1 MIDVLFVILPDSLL
15 LDLAGP
21 AEAFRLANQVI
32 ARSSSKASTHGR
44 APACEPLFRLRFV
57 GPQSNAVSSVG
68 AMLSNIEPLP
78 MHFDPTARST
88 WVVLLGRPGVSKFVL
103 KRTAPFMAVRNWL
116 SKIVAPALDACVS
129 LRSSYTCRLIT
140 VCVGALLAADAG
152 LLKGRRCTTHHE
164 LLDELAA
171 YSIDSHVVANRVFV
185 EDGPIATSAGV
196 TAGIDLALHLIAREC
211 GEAIAS
217 SVAQVMVAFA
227 RRTEADQERSP
238 LLAWRSH
245 MHPAVH
251 RVQEAV
257 NANPRTNWTLLQ
269 MAQVACVT
277 PRHLNRLFVEH
288 AGLTPR
294 DYVEKV
300 RLAIANH
307 AIRAGFQMV
316 KAADISGFGTPRRLA
331 HAQSRQTNYV
341 Q

>member
-32 ARSSSKASTHGR
+32 ARQSHHYLHQQLQTG
-44 APACEPLFRLRFV
+44 EPLFRLRFV
-57 GPQSNAVSSVG
+57 GPQTDAVSSVG
-68 AMLSNIEPLP
+68 ILLSNIEPLP
-78 MHFDPTARST
+78 TRFDPAARST
-88 WVVLLGRPGVSKFVL
+88 WVVLLGRPGLAKFVL
-103 KRTAPFMAVRNWL
+103 KRTAPLMAVRNWL
-116 SKIVAPALDACVS
+116 SKTVAPALDAS
-129 LRSSYTCRLIT
+129 LLQPSSYSCRLIT

-152 LLKGRRCTTHHE
+152 LLKGKRCTTHHE

-171 YSIDSHVVANRVFV
+171 CSRDSHVIANRVFV

-196 TAGIDLALHLIAREC
+196 TAGIDLALHLIASEC

-257 NANPRTNWTLLQ
+257 SADPRTGWTLLK
-269 MAQVACVT
+269 MAKVACVT

-300 RLAIANH
+300 RLTIADH
-307 AIRAGFQMV
+307 ALHAGIQPV

-331 HAQSRQTNYV
+331 HARGRQASNL

>member
-32 ARSSSKASTHGR
+32 ARQPQRFTSQA
-44 APACEPLFRLRFV
+44 EPLFRLRYV

-68 AMLSNIEPLP
+68 VMLSNIEPLP
-78 MHFDPTARST
+78 TSFDPAAQST
-88 WVVLLGRPGVSKFVL
+88 WVVLLGRPGVSKMVL

-116 SKIVAPALDACVS
+116 SKVVAPALDIS
-129 LRSSYTCRLIT
+129 MLQPKRYTCRLIT

-152 LLKGRRCTTHHE
+152 LLKGKRCTTHHE

-171 YSIDSHVVANRVFV
+171 CSIDSHVIANRVFV
-185 EDGPIATSAGV
+185 EDGPIASSAGV
-196 TAGIDLALHLIAREC
+196 TAGIDLALHLIASEC
-211 GEAIAS
+211 GEATAS

-245 MHPAVH
+245 MHPALH

-257 NANPRTNWTLLQ
+257 NADPRNAWTLLQ
-269 MAQVACVT
+269 MAKIACVT
-277 PRHLNRLFVEH
+277 PRHLNRLFIEH

-294 DYVEKV
+294 DYVEQV
-300 RLAIANH
+300 RLAIADH
-307 AIRAGFQMV
+307 AIRAGIQLL
-316 KAADISGFGTPRRLA
+316 KAAEISGFGSPRRLA
-331 HAQSRQTNYV
+331 QARARQASV
-341 Q
+341 LHQ